1 MVFPVRVSSVRP
13 LVRYVD
19 DQQAV
24 IDTHFQTTV
33 TPANEDA
40 PPPESLMRHT
50 AQVLVEIN
58 GMDGFHDEGE
68 CRLTLDD
75 GHGAIRFEVVQPD
88 RWWPAGMG
96 EQPLYQLRIGL
107 VMDDQLVDHQEITF
121 GLTSVRRDARFDLG
135 YLPTLLIN
143 GQVIDVHDVV
153 LVDRVHEQGLLPAAG
168 GSVLAVRDHYGSDL
182 LYDAADRAGIL
193 LIQCVPI
200 DALGSPDATI
210 DEQVERLASHP
221 SLAGY
226 FVGHLGSRSDA
237 VARQIRTIDPTRA
250 VFRHLPLGSAA

>member
-1 MVFPVRVSSVRP
+1 MVLPVRVSSVRP

-33 TPANEDA
+33 KPADETA
-40 PPPESLMRHT
+40 PPPEALLGRS

-68 CRLTLDD
+68 CKLTLDQ
-75 GHGAIRFEVVQPD
+75 GHGAIRFEVIQPD

-96 EQPLYQLRIGL
+96 AQALYQLRIGL
-107 VMDDQLVDHQEITF
+107 VMDNQLVDHQEVTF
-121 GLTSVRRDARFDLG
+121 GLASVRRDERFDLG

-143 GQVIDVHDVV
+143 GQVIDVQDVV
-153 LVDRVHEQGLLPAAG
+153 VVDQVDERGLLPAAG
-168 GSVLAVRDHYGSDL
+168 GSVLVVRDHYGSDL
-182 LYDAADRAGIL
+182 LYNAADRAGIL
-193 LIQCVPI
+193 LIQCVPV
-200 DALGSPDATI
+200 DGQGSPGATI
-210 DEQVERLASHP
+210 GEQVERLSSHP

-226 FVGHLGSRSDA
+226 FVGHLGKLRDA
-237 VARQIRTIDPTRA
+237 VAQQIHEIDPTRA
-250 VFRHLPLGSAA
+250 VFHQFPIGTAA